1 VSAEG
6 LKNMLGL
13 LVVILEFGL
22 GGAELAG
29 VRTELPCSSIRTRA
43 VHYRHRLSHLGTVWC
58 FAITGERL
66 GGTLLNCRPGWP
78 GSDTQVLDLLSR
90 DILAGKYNVRAEISE
105 RGGPGPPRVSEH
117 ALLWGSTESTLDT
130 KEAQALK
137 LCHSF
142 IESLSNEK
150 SRAPFRARAQ
160 ERRNEPGHRSGAG
173 ESSNSNRAA

>member
-13 LVVILEFGL
+13 LVVIFEFGL

-58 FAITGERL
+58 FAITGERP

-78 GSDTQVLDLLSR
+78 GSGTQVLDLLSR
-90 DILAGKYNVRAEISE
+90 DILAGKYKSGQRFPSE
-105 RGGPGPPRVSEH
+105 AGRGPP
-117 ALLWGSTESTLDT
+117 ESASMLCCGD
-130 KEAQALK
+130 AQNRHLIRRK
-137 LCHSF
+137 LRH
-142 IESLSNEK
+142 
-150 SRAPFRARAQ
+150 
-160 ERRNEPGHRSGAG
+160 
-173 ESSNSNRAA
+173 